1 MERVSE
7 LRSVALENFG
17 PLAALKNYQE
27 PQRDL
32 VCVGYVIQYL
42 PH

>member
-1 MERVSE
+1 MS
-7 LRSVALENFG
+7 LDQWLSNILVAG

-32 VCVGYVIQYL
+32 ACVGYVIQYL
-42 PH
+42 PY